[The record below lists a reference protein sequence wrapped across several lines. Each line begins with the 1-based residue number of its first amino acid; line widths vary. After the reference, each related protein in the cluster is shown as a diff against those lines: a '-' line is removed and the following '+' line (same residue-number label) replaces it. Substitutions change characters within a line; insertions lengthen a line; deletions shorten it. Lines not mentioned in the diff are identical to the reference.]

1 VALTGII
8 SITSN
13 QQIVVSNNGGIL
25 QGSRPITLRN
35 QLVEIRTL
43 DNIPDVNVNDKVDG
57 AGIIYNGNTGAYD
70 VRPITFNDIT
80 GVLDEGEF

>member
-1 VALTGII
+1 MALTGII